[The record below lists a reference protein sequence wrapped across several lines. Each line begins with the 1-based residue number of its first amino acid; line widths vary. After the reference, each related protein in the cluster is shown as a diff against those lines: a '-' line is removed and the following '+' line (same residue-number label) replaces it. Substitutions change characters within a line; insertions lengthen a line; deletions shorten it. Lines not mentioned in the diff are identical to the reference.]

1 VNPLF
6 DLIELNG
13 DDLRRDPLQVRKA
26 MLSSVLAKAAPGIRL
41 NDHTPVVS
49 FRLELEWQ
57 QDMMA
62 PIPDAIEAR
71 DPWSTQ
77 ATASHR

>member
-13 DDLRRDPLQVRKA
+13 RRSAPLQVRKA

-41 NDHTPVVS
+41 NDHTPVVN

-57 QDMMA
+57 QAIMA
-62 PIPDAIEAR
+62 PIPDAIEAALR
-71 DPWSTQ
+71 
-77 ATASHR
+77 